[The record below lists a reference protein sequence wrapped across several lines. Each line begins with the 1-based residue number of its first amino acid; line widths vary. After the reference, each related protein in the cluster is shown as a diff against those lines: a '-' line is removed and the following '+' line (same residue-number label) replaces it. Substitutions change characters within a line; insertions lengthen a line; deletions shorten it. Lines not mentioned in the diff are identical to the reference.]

1 MRKATT
7 NAPSTDMYEV
17 VTNRIIERLEEGE
30 LAWRKTWS
38 GYGLARNYVS
48 GKVYR
53 GINMLWMNFF
63 SPHTIPYYVT
73 YKQAQELG
81 GNVKKGAKAQQVIYF
96 NVLFK
101 DANDQ
106 TLSREVAETL
116 GNDVK
121 VLKYLRYYNV
131 FNVEDIEGVD
141 FKINDVR
148 LLPNEKIERCEQ
160 VVRGYLSPP
169 QFTFENRGGA
179 YYSPREDCVNI
190 PPIEQHESAEFFYS
204 TFFHEL
210 IHSTGHAKRL
220 NREGVAAFDR
230 FGSERYSLE
239 ELVAELG
246 ASFLCGLTGIDRE
259 PVVENTA
266 AYIQG
271 WLKKLKDDKQFIFKA
286 AAEAQKAVDFI
297 VGNAFDDATEA

>member
-1 MRKATT
+1 
-7 NAPSTDMYEV
+7 MYEV
-17 VTNRIIERLEEGE
+17 VTSRIVEKLESGE

-48 GKVYR
+48 GKVYK

-63 SPHTIPYYVT
+63 SPHSVPYYLT
-73 YKQAQELG
+73 YKQAHELG

-96 NVLFK
+96 NVVFK
-101 DANDQ
+101 DGNDQ
-106 TLSREVAETL
+106 KLTPEAAAAM
-116 GNDVK
+116 GDGVK
-121 VLKYLRYYNV
+121 VLKFLKYYNV
-131 FNVEDIEGVD
+131 FNVQDIEGVD
-141 FKINDVR
+141 FKIDDLR

-160 VVRGYLSPP
+160 LVNGYPTPP
-169 QFTFENRGGA
+169 QFHIEGGKGA
-179 YYSPREDCVNI
+179 FYNPSKDFVQI
-190 PPIEQHESAEFFYS
+190 PPVEHFESAEFYYA

-220 NREGVAAFDR
+220 NREGVAAMDK

-246 ASFLCGLTGIDRE
+246 ASFLCRLTGIDRE
-259 PVVENTA
+259 PVQENNA
-266 AYIQG
+266 AYIQS

-286 AAEAQKAVDFI
+286 AAEAQKAVDYM
-297 VGNAFDDATEA
+297 VGHSLDDEGEE

>member
-1 MRKATT
+1 
-7 NAPSTDMYEV
+7 MYEV
-17 VTNRIIERLEEGE
+17 VTARIVERLESGE

-48 GKVYR
+48 GKVYK
-53 GINMLWMNFF
+53 GVNMLWMNFF
-63 SPHTIPYYVT
+63 SPHSVPYYLT

-96 NVLFK
+96 NMVFK
-101 DANDQ
+101 DNNDQ
-106 TLSREVAETL
+106 KLTAEAAAAM
-116 GNDVK
+116 GDGVK
-121 VLKYLRYYNV
+121 VLKFLKYYNV

-141 FKINDVR
+141 FKIDDLR
-148 LLPNEKIERCEQ
+148 LLPNEKIDRCERL
-160 VVRGYLSPP
+160 VSGYPTPP
-169 QFTFENRGGA
+169 QFQIEGGKGA
-179 YYSPREDCVNI
+179 FYSPSGDFVQI
-190 PPIEQHESAEFFYS
+190 PPMEHFESAEFYYA

-220 NREGVAAFDR
+220 NREGVAALDK

-246 ASFLCGLTGIDRE
+246 ASFLCRLTGIDRE
-259 PVVENTA
+259 PVQENNA
-266 AYIQG
+266 AYIQS

-286 AAEAQKAVDFI
+286 VAEAQKAVDYM
-297 VGNAFDDATEA
+297 VDHSLEDEDEE